1 MVKVN
6 VSLVVVYAT
15 WRCMMIVAIAYAQ
28 IVVVVAPDFMFM
40 FVLFFLLFPL
50 PILIVDEMTTK
61 NDSRRR
67 KRVVEVFC
75 CYMSKR
81 V

>member
-40 FVLFFLLFPL
+40 FVFVFLLFPL

-61 NDSRRR
+61 NASKRR

-75 CYMSKR
+75 CYMPKR